1 MEYSSY
7 DTDPAVSSQ
16 LTENF
21 SIETDYK
28 LNHDRTSKKF
38 DHFDDH
44 ALHSTIHTLANSI
57 TPLSKVFSFLIPKK
71 RDNNCSH

>member
-38 DHFDDH
+38 DHFDDYAH
-44 ALHSTIHTLANSI
+44 GS
-57 TPLSKVFSFLIPKK
+57 
-71 RDNNCSH
+71 